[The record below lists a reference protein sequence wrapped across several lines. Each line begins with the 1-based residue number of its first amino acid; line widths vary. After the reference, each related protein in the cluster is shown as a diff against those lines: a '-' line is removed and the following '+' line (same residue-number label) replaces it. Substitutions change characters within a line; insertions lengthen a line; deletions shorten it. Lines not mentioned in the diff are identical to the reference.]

1 MRVPAELSFGRQ
13 RDGVY
18 PLLINDQAF
27 ARKARNAMRQ
37 FRHEWREIGIGKG
50 AVDPAAAFRRVRV
63 IVIGTEHNFERAAS
77 SHQRGKVLQ
86 PACAGGEQA
95 HGEAKI
101 QWLALASLVDG
112 YAVTDGG
119 HEGDLTWGGECN
131 VTGFSDEVKNV
142 SHVAMYAS
150 RPRELNG
157 PFELRTDGIA
167 SALDPR
173 AIPTPPQQVARLLKR
188 LGDYVLEALSWR
200 SGLSRNLF
208 QHFLPVSV
216 DGKFCPF
223 PREAKSE
230 ELVSVIQ
237 SEAGELS
244 TTLRLN
250 A

>member
-1 MRVPAELSFGRQ
+1 MVR
-13 RDGVY
+13 
-18 PLLINDQAF
+18 
-27 ARKARNAMRQ
+27 RK
-37 FRHEWREIGIGKG
+37 
-50 AVDPAAAFRRVRV
+50 
-63 IVIGTEHNFERAAS
+63 S
-77 SHQRGKVLQ
+77 
-86 PACAGGEQA
+86 
-95 HGEAKI
+95 

-216 DGKFCPF
+216 DASSAHSLA
-223 PREAKSE
+223 RRS
-230 ELVSVIQ
+230 VSVIQ